1 MINKDSIESAYCF
14 LHQKYR
20 VYEFSNSETQR
31 DDIEFAIASYVNDM
45 NKELYAHLAKGRK
58 EFLCNHTTRYA
69 RGYQRIRI
77 KIINMDFDKIQDDTR
92 KAELIRIIEHSV
104 ERLSLAELEALYYDL
119 VSKDYI
125 R

>member
-31 DDIEFAIASYVNDM
+31 DDIEFAIASYINDM

-58 EFLCNHTTRYA
+58 EFLCNHTTFA
-69 RGYQRIRI
+69 ADMQEA
-77 KIINMDFDKIQDDTR
+77 IN
-92 KAELIRIIEHSV
+92 
-104 ERLSLAELEALYYDL
+104 ELELRL
-119 VSKDYI
+119 
-125 R
+125 

>member
-31 DDIEFAIASYVNDM
+31 DDIEFAIALYVNDM

-58 EFLCNHTTRYA
+58 EFLCNHTTFA
-69 RGYQRIRI
+69 ADMQEA
-77 KIINMDFDKIQDDTR
+77 IN
-92 KAELIRIIEHSV
+92 
-104 ERLSLAELEALYYDL
+104 ELELRL
-119 VSKDYI
+119 
-125 R
+125 

>member
-1 MINKDSIESAYCF
+1 MISKDSIESAYCF

-58 EFLCNHTTRYA
+58 EFLCNHTTFA
-69 RGYQRIRI
+69 ADMQEA
-77 KIINMDFDKIQDDTR
+77 IN
-92 KAELIRIIEHSV
+92 
-104 ERLSLAELEALYYDL
+104 ELELRL
-119 VSKDYI
+119 
-125 R
+125 

>member
-45 NKELYAHLAKGRK
+45 NKELYEHLAKGRK
-58 EFLCNHTTRYA
+58 EFLCNHTTFA
-69 RGYQRIRI
+69 ADMQEA
-77 KIINMDFDKIQDDTR
+77 IN
-92 KAELIRIIEHSV
+92 
-104 ERLSLAELEALYYDL
+104 ELELRL
-119 VSKDYI
+119 
-125 R
+125 

>member
-45 NKELYAHLAKGRK
+45 NKELYEHLAKGRK
-58 EFLCNHTTRYA
+58 EFLCNHTTFA
-69 RGYQRIRI
+69 ADMQEA
-77 KIINMDFDKIQDDTR
+77 IN
-92 KAELIRIIEHSV
+92 
-104 ERLSLAELEALYYDL
+104 ELETKL
-119 VSKDYI
+119 
-125 R
+125 

>member
-1 MINKDSIESAYCF
+1 MINKNSIESAYCF

-58 EFLCNHTTRYA
+58 EFLCNHTTFA
-69 RGYQRIRI
+69 ADMQEA
-77 KIINMDFDKIQDDTR
+77 IN
-92 KAELIRIIEHSV
+92 
-104 ERLSLAELEALYYDL
+104 ELELRL
-119 VSKDYI
+119 
-125 R
+125 

>member
-20 VYEFSNSETQR
+20 VYECSNSETQR

-58 EFLCNHTTRYA
+58 EFLCNHTTFA
-69 RGYQRIRI
+69 ADMQEA
-77 KIINMDFDKIQDDTR
+77 IN
-92 KAELIRIIEHSV
+92 
-104 ERLSLAELEALYYDL
+104 ELELRL
-119 VSKDYI
+119 
-125 R
+125 

>member
-58 EFLCNHTTRYA
+58 EFLCNHKTFA
-69 RGYQRIRI
+69 ADMQEA
-77 KIINMDFDKIQDDTR
+77 IN
-92 KAELIRIIEHSV
+92 
-104 ERLSLAELEALYYDL
+104 ELELRL
-119 VSKDYI
+119 
-125 R
+125 

>member
-45 NKELYAHLAKGRK
+45 NKELYANLAKGRK
-58 EFLCNHTTRYA
+58 EFLCNHTTFA
-69 RGYQRIRI
+69 ADMQEA
-77 KIINMDFDKIQDDTR
+77 IN
-92 KAELIRIIEHSV
+92 
-104 ERLSLAELEALYYDL
+104 ELELRL
-119 VSKDYI
+119 
-125 R
+125 

>member
-58 EFLCNHTTRYA
+58 EFLCNHTTFA
-69 RGYQRIRI
+69 ADMQET
-77 KIINMDFDKIQDDTR
+77 IN
-92 KAELIRIIEHSV
+92 
-104 ERLSLAELEALYYDL
+104 ELELRL
-119 VSKDYI
+119 
-125 R
+125 

>member
-45 NKELYAHLAKGRK
+45 NKELYADLAKGRK
-58 EFLCNHTTRYA
+58 EFLCNHTTFA
-69 RGYQRIRI
+69 ADMQEA
-77 KIINMDFDKIQDDTR
+77 IN
-92 KAELIRIIEHSV
+92 
-104 ERLSLAELEALYYDL
+104 ELELRL
-119 VSKDYI
+119 
-125 R
+125 

>member
-45 NKELYAHLAKGRK
+45 NKELYAQLAKGRK
-58 EFLCNHTTRYA
+58 ECRCNHTTFTSDMQEA
-69 RGYQRIRI
+69 
-77 KIINMDFDKIQDDTR
+77 IN
-92 KAELIRIIEHSV
+92 
-104 ERLSLAELEALYYDL
+104 ELELRL
-119 VSKDYI
+119 
-125 R
+125 

>member
-31 DDIEFAIASYVNDM
+31 DDIEFAIVSYVNDM

-58 EFLCNHTTRYA
+58 EFLCNHTTFA
-69 RGYQRIRI
+69 ADMQEA
-77 KIINMDFDKIQDDTR
+77 IN
-92 KAELIRIIEHSV
+92 
-104 ERLSLAELEALYYDL
+104 ELELRL
-119 VSKDYI
+119 
-125 R
+125 

>member
-45 NKELYAHLAKGRK
+45 NKELYAQLAKGRE
-58 EFLCNHTTRYA
+58 EFLCNHTTFTSDMQEA
-69 RGYQRIRI
+69 
-77 KIINMDFDKIQDDTR
+77 IN
-92 KAELIRIIEHSV
+92 
-104 ERLSLAELEALYYDL
+104 ELELRL
-119 VSKDYI
+119 
-125 R
+125 

>member
-1 MINKDSIESAYCF
+1 MINKDSLESAYCF

-58 EFLCNHTTRYA
+58 EFLCNHTTFA
-69 RGYQRIRI
+69 ADMQEA
-77 KIINMDFDKIQDDTR
+77 IN
-92 KAELIRIIEHSV
+92 
-104 ERLSLAELEALYYDL
+104 ELELRL
-119 VSKDYI
+119 
-125 R
+125 

>member
-31 DDIEFAIASYVNDM
+31 DDIEIAIASYVNDM

-58 EFLCNHTTRYA
+58 EFLCNHTTFA
-69 RGYQRIRI
+69 ADMQEA
-77 KIINMDFDKIQDDTR
+77 IN
-92 KAELIRIIEHSV
+92 
-104 ERLSLAELEALYYDL
+104 ELELRL
-119 VSKDYI
+119 
-125 R
+125 

>member
-1 MINKDSIESAYCF
+1 MINKDGIESAYCF

-58 EFLCNHTTRYA
+58 EFLCNHTTFA
-69 RGYQRIRI
+69 ADMQEA
-77 KIINMDFDKIQDDTR
+77 IN
-92 KAELIRIIEHSV
+92 
-104 ERLSLAELEALYYDL
+104 ELELRL
-119 VSKDYI
+119 
-125 R
+125 

>member
-58 EFLCNHTTRYA
+58 EFLCNHTTFVA
-69 RGYQRIRI
+69 DMQEA
-77 KIINMDFDKIQDDTR
+77 IN
-92 KAELIRIIEHSV
+92 
-104 ERLSLAELEALYYDL
+104 ELELRL
-119 VSKDYI
+119 
-125 R
+125 

>member
-58 EFLCNHTTRYA
+58 EFLCHHTTFA
-69 RGYQRIRI
+69 ADMQEA
-77 KIINMDFDKIQDDTR
+77 IN
-92 KAELIRIIEHSV
+92 
-104 ERLSLAELEALYYDL
+104 ELELRL
-119 VSKDYI
+119 
-125 R
+125 